1 MICLIKE
8 SQLRNKKNIITRIKS
23 HISIINICVIR
34 TVGLYIKQFFI
45 RS

>member
-23 HISIINICVIR
+23 HISIINNLCNQNSEIVYKAIF
-34 TVGLYIKQFFI
+34 Y
-45 RS
+45 